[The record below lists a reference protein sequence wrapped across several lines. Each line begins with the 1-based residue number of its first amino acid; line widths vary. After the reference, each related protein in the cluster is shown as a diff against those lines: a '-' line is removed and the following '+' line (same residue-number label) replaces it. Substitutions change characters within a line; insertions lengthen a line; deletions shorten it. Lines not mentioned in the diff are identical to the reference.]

1 MNRSADLAVHHQ
13 PTQASAPD
21 QTALAPFLVD
31 DFSRQVL
38 AGAMRVVADTE
49 NPIRLNLFAA
59 AIRELFGHTL
69 HALAPDSQV
78 VACGWYKPEPNTAGP
93 TRRQRAKY
101 ATQGG
106 LADAFIEDSGVDV
119 EHLHGDAISAIN
131 ELSKYTHVRPGVIV
145 TDQAEVDRFVEEALS
160 ALRGLF
166 HSFESC
172 REVVVQALYDH
183 IDREVVDAF
192 ISETLQAIDEL
203 ATHHTIDEVYI
214 DELSVTSLMDREI
227 GFKVKGSLCVELQ
240 WGSGS
245 DRRRG
250 EGAVMRES
258 FRFEVTMSAPVG
270 DVTAFKDVEH
280 TVDIG
285 EWYGED

>member
-1 MNRSADLAVHHQ
+1 MSHPAALAAHDQ
-13 PTQASAPD
+13 PAMVSEPNE
-21 QTALAPFLVD
+21 TALAPLLVD

-38 AGAMRVVADTE
+38 AGALRVAADTD

-59 AIRELFGHTL
+59 AVRELFGHTL
-69 HALAPDSQV
+69 HALAPDAN
-78 VACGWYKPEPNTAGP
+78 VAACRWYRPEPNTSGP

-106 LADAFIEDSGVDV
+106 LADAFIAEAGVDV
-119 EHLHGDAISAIN
+119 QHLHDDAIASIN

-145 TDQAEVDRFVEEALS
+145 ADQAEVGRFVGEALV

-166 HSFESC
+166 QSFASC
-172 REVVVQALYDH
+172 REEVVQALYDQ

-192 ISETLQAIDEL
+192 ISETLQGIDEL

-214 DELSVTSLMDREI
+214 DDLSVTALTDSEI
-227 GFKVKGSLCVELQ
+227 GFKVKGSLGVELQ

-250 EGAVMRES
+250 EGAAMRES
-258 FRFEVTMSAPVG
+258 FRFEVTMLAPS
-270 DVTAFKDVEH
+270 TLR
-280 TVDIG
+280 
-285 EWYGED
+285 

>member
-1 MNRSADLAVHHQ
+1 MTGASGA
-13 PTQASAPD
+13 ASAGMPARIVVE
-21 QTALAPFLVD
+21 QESLASLLVD

-38 AGAMRVVADTE
+38 AGAKRVAEDVE

-59 AIRELFGHTL
+59 AVRELFGHTL
-69 HALAPDSQV
+69 HTLAPDANV
-78 VACGWYKPEPNTAGP
+78 LACGWYKPEPNTSGP

-106 LADAFIEDSGVDV
+106 LADAFIEDAGVDV
-119 EHLHGDAISAIN
+119 AHLHDRAIAAIN
-131 ELSKYTHVRPGVIV
+131 QLSKYTHVRPGVIV
-145 TDQAEVDRFVEEALS
+145 SDQAEVDRFVGDALS
-160 ALRGLF
+160 ALQGLF
-166 HSFESC
+166 DSFASC
-172 REVVVQALYDH
+172 REEVVQALYDQ

-192 ISETLQAIDEL
+192 ISETLQGIDEL

-214 DELSVTSLMDREI
+214 DDLSVTSLTERSI
-227 GFKVKGSLCVELQ
+227 GLKAKGSLGVELQ

-250 EGAVMRES
+250 EAAVMRES
-258 FRFEVTMSAPVG
+258 FRFEVTMSAPV
-270 DVTAFKDVEH
+270 DDLTAFMDVEH
-280 TVDIG
+280 TVDVR